1 MLLISSSR
9 FADHLTP
16 PGHPE
21 SPERAEIFDG
31 VAERARLRGVEV
43 IEPTPASDE
52 ALLRIHTRPYLDAI
66 TATSGKASMIDPD
79 TFTSPETATLARL
92 AAGAAILAVDHCM
105 GWGQTLLMEDRH
117 LTASDPLTRA
127 VRGSDPNRAIALVRP
142 PGHHAE
148 ADRAMGFCFFNNIAI
163 AAAHA
168 RARGVE
174 RVAIVDFD
182 VHHGNGTQHSF
193 YTDPNVLFIST
204 HQYPF
209 YPGTGA
215 ASEIGGGFG
224 TGFTVNVPIE
234 GGATDGDYQRVFE
247 AIVSPVLRKYRPDL
261 VLVSAGFDAHER
273 DPLAQMRVT
282 TPGFVWMT
290 TLLRDLADD
299 LCGGRLALITEGG
312 YDLRAL
318 ADSLDAM
325 CGVLGATTSAVA
337 RDPLGEPTPRADRA
351 IAAVRAAQAAKWA
364 GL

>member
-52 ALLRIHTRPYLDAI
+52 ALLRIHTRPYLDAM

-92 AAGAAILAVDHCM
+92 AAGAAILAVDRCM
-105 GWGQTLLMEDRH
+105 GGHALLRNDGSLTVSDR
-117 LTASDPLTRA
+117 TK
-127 VRGSDPNRAIALVRP
+127 AIALVRP

-168 RARGVE
+168 RARGAE

-215 ASEIGGGFG
+215 ASEIGGGPG

-234 GGATDGDYQRVFE
+234 AGATDGDYQRVFE

-337 RDPLGEPTPRADRA
+337 RAPLCESTPRADRA